1 MKELIQNEKLKKL
14 TILFAICSCAIII
27 PVAVISGIVKAASA
41 SSEDKGDTVAESRK
55 PEPEDD
61 SVADGEV
68 TSKGYKIEN
77 INGVTFVD
85 GILIVNKTYSLP
97 KDYAPKDLTEDTQKA
112 FDEMQKDAAEEG
124 VKLWVQSGYRSYERQ
139 EELYNGY
146 KDENGLEYAEEF
158 SARPGYSEHQSG
170 LSFDVNEAGTNFEET
185 KEGVWIEAHAHEYGF
200 IIRFPEG
207 KKDFTGYE
215 FEPWHLR
222 FVGKE
227 LAGHLKD
234 SGECLEEY
242 LGITSEY
249 K

>member
-14 TILFAICSCAIII
+14 TILFALCSCAIII

-41 SSEDKGDTVAESRK
+41 SPEDKGRAVAESVIS
-55 PEPEDD
+55 ETENA
-61 SVADGEV
+61 SEAGGEV

-85 GILIVNKTYSLP
+85 GMLIVNKTYSLP

-112 FDEMQKDAAEEG
+112 FDEMQKVAAEEG
-124 VKLWVQSGYRSYERQ
+124 VELWVQSGYRSYERQ
-139 EELYNGY
+139 EELYNRY
-146 KDENGLEYAEEF
+146 KDESGLEYAEEF

-170 LSFDVNEAGTNFEET
+170 LAFDVNEAGTNFEET
-185 KEGVWIEAHAHEYGF
+185 KEGVWIGEHAHEYGF